1 MIITNDMRAV
11 IVRIQRTKMNPNSV
25 SPNTVADIA
34 GSMDKQLTSAQI
46 VYISDNL

>member
-11 IVRIQRTKMNPNSV
+11 IVRIQRNKINPNSV

-34 GSMDKQLTSAQI
+34 FSMGK
-46 VYISDNL
+46 